1 MRQFYELLVANFKMT
16 VRNRQALFWLF
27 LFPVMMMGLFGIAF
41 AGGQPQPKLG
51 LVDLDRSQMSQAVR
65 KGFDQAQVLD
75 IKTYRALGPARA
87 DLKSGDLDGVV
98 VLRDGLADTVGQA
111 LGAGSTNRA
120 RAAKID
126 LYFDPSNTF
135 VSDVARGVVAGVLDE
150 IDRAAGG
157 APKLLELESHSV
169 RQRNFRYIDFLV
181 PGIIAMT
188 LMNSAMF
195 GLAGTIVNYRERGI
209 LRRLKVTPQ
218 PLPVFLSAQIANQL
232 LFSILRAVLLVAV
245 ARAFFDVSV
254 VGSYLVLFV
263 VIIIGSLCFVTI
275 AFTVASVSKNREI
288 SDSISNLITMPM
300 MFLGGVFFPVE
311 SAPAWIQPVISAL
324 PLKYLADAT
333 RNVMIRGE
341 GLEAIGLELT
351 VLVAVTVVFFIASV
365 LMWRWE

>member
-41 AGGQPQPKLG
+41 AGGQPEPKLG
-51 LVDLDRSQMSQAVR
+51 LVDLDRTAMSRTVR
-65 KGFDQAQVLD
+65 EGFDQAKVLD
-75 IKTYRALGPARA
+75 IKTYRVVESAQA
-87 DLKSGDLDGVV
+87 DLKDGDLDGVV
-98 VLRDGLADTVGQA
+98 VLRDGLAETVGQA
-111 LGAGSTNRA
+111 LGGSTGRV
-120 RAAKID
+120 RTAKID
-126 LYFDPSNTF
+126 LYFDPSDTF

-157 APKLLELESHSV
+157 PPKLLELESHSV

-195 GLAGTIVNYRERGI
+195 GLGGTIVSYRERGI

-232 LFSILRAVLLVAV
+232 LFSILRAVLLVVV
-245 ARAFFDVSV
+245 ARVFFDVSV
-254 VGSYLVLFV
+254 VGSYFALFV
-263 VIIIGSLCFVTI
+263 VIIVGSLCFVTI

-311 SAPAWIQPVISAL
+311 SAPAWIQPLISAL

-333 RNVMIRGE
+333 RNVMIKGD
-341 GLEAIGLELT
+341 GLASIGFQLT
-351 VLVAVTVVFFIASV
+351 VLAAVTVVFFVASV